1 MRLRGN
7 FFLAY
12 KPGVKYAL
20 FLSLFISLV
29 IFQMEQT
36 GHTYILCYVEDFLS
50 FNKSLTHSALFEY
63 ILLLSLFQV
72 HAYVPLIRSEIQQAL
87 LNFGNMYLIFNC
99 KMTAINRKGFRFL
112 IFYFERKML
121 NRTFLWFV
129 FQMADQRH
137 FFNHTWSELEK
148 DHLLQKVRQ

>member
-1 MRLRGN
+1 MT
-7 FFLAY
+7 Y

-29 IFQMEQT
+29 IFQMEHT

-50 FNKSLTHSALFEY
+50 FNKSLTFSTIWIHPTTLYGPSTC
-63 ILLLSLFQV
+63 I
-72 HAYVPLIRSEIQQAL
+72 PLIRSEIQQAL

-99 KMTAINRKGFRFL
+99 NLTAINRKGFRFL
-112 IFYFERKML
+112 IFYSERKML
-121 NRTFLWFV
+121 NITFLWFV